1 MAHRNKPHT
10 APLLDGKKIKQFVSD
25 GSIVS
30 GVEVIGDWEWN
41 GKKWID
47 VTPEPKLDFYQ
58 RDMGPAIQSG
68 DGGNL
73 AFIDNTVRSSTTLAD
88 GSNFLD
94 LGNGIVSDAY
104 GGISFT
110 PGEGPRFDNPILKR
124 DIHLSLSVKTIKGEL
139 FINGELTP
147 QRIFGYFDR
156 QLSNGLTFE
165 VKQGDGI
172 SKEKYYLVQEGDRNI
187 CLYQTIRSWDREDGI
202 DSSGQKKINTFTTDS
217 IHTISFTDI
226 IINQPIEDDP
236 IDERPIDPKPPE
248 VPITLDTPSIEVSP
262 STYTYNI
269 NSPQGFSIIWKTQLA
284 DKVNFNLG
292 KVQKELK
299 PQGELVLGKSDFPNG
314 VGQYTIY
321 LQPVNNDGGSGAY
334 ESIVV
339 NVISKAYIPGP
350 DIVTINYPENI
361 IGADFKGYDV
371 DFRIDWSSINTN
383 WINIYAGK
391 VSENTLVAKK
401 QTPQGKVI
409 LNIQNVLQAAGR
421 NIEKDADVIDF
432 KLCLVPYNSEADEV
446 VSGKKEEIK
455 IRFDVSN
462 LKLRRNNVIKDIR
475 SAITSTLDKSIL
487 KADNSK
493 YLTHILHFGNG
504 ENKLISTWDIDRE
517 TFSEYEVVNELTGE
531 ERKVKEEESLVLKLY
546 EPLGGE
552 IQPNQQ
558 VWISKIQSIP
568 IVESLTILNEGDEDC
583 IVLQP
588 NLNDEFTDNVG
599 LQIYDDLI
607 SSGSSTSTDIVNQ
620 FVSGSG
626 YNLKELDIDF
636 VSQSYSIIENGSGAF
651 KQKGEQTINYKNFVK
666 YSSAEERIENFWYKV
681 KLIEFYNN
689 KLDLVTSGSHYLTS
703 ITLRN
708 EKQKI
713 EHQINGVKNG
723 FDAFESFLYTS
734 SSLGGL
740 TYPGAGQ
747 NAVSSSTS
755 ADGLSW
761 YNSTLGDRFSPSEGT
776 ARHYDLYNDSRL
788 VNNLPSHVQNSSEGE
803 EFTLFFDMI
812 GQHFDNI
819 WVYIKSLAESRKLEN
834 KQNVGIKDRFLYQM
848 LESLGW
854 DADIGVKSAAL
865 WDFAFGKD
873 KDGTQSRATSGKDR
887 QNEVWRRILNN
898 LPYLLKHKGTKRA
911 IHALMSCY
919 GVPTSILTIAEFGG
933 PRDVTQSGTSKFTY
947 EDRTA
952 AIKVSGSLN
961 PTIDVDWKP
970 YNGDHPN
977 SVEIRINTEIKQDHK
992 IISGSNWSL
1001 DVIKDTGSL
1010 AKVQLTVG
1018 SVSASTATFP
1028 FFNDEYTQI
1037 VVNRTTG
1044 SLTDEFTFYAKEGF
1058 QERIRNEVSKSLTS
1072 VDKSWES
1079 GSQISIGGTSSN
1091 FFVDEFRLWTTAL
1104 NEVVIDNHTL
1114 LPDAIDGNSP
1124 SASSEDLIFRNDFEY
1139 PKNRYSD
1146 ASINNVAITTTYAA
1160 SSTATNFDNDT
1171 TYPYQYQPYDRTV
1184 TANVPSSGTSFGNK
1198 FRFENQY
1205 ELGED
1210 TVLNATSSIDLSYRQ
1225 RSTKKSFDK
1234 APVDTNKLGLF
1245 FSPTKEIDLDI
1256 LKSVGPLNIDDYIGD
1271 PADNYN
1277 EEYSALK
1284 TYREYYFQ
1292 RYNLNFNEYIQLV
1305 RYFDKTLFDQ
1315 LVTLV
1320 PARAKVASGLLLQP
1334 HILERSKTKWN
1345 RPRGEENYHEATISN
1360 TVNNQLSSS
1369 ISNIDALIS
1378 ASEDVNPTVE
1388 YNNIEGHVSESDDSK
1403 VTVEIR
1409 NYDGTYQSQDDQS
1422 LSGTITRNQSS
1433 TMGGFEFLVNAQITG
1448 STLASYFQTDG
1459 YEQIGMDF
1467 DGLSR
1472 LGFGLYGKDSYSIRT
1487 RFDGRGNLIKD
1498 KVRVFKIKESYQED
1512 VIININTNDSSMGTQ
1527 VSEIT
1532 KYKDK
1537 VVILSQSGS
1546 APTVGGNVTEVT
1558 PLDGFFSTHYVNVG
1572 DLTSGMENSFFNGSK
1587 QTSATTLDGGSPV
1600 QTFTTN
1606 PNTLRVS
1613 DSGRGSGEPILEVD

>member
-1 MAHRNKPHT
+1 MYEPVGRM
-10 APLLDGKKIKQFVSD
+10 GYYGFEQVR
-25 GSIVS
+25 VS
-30 GVEVIGDWEWN
+30 GNTYTWIPTRQRWELSSGQAYN
-41 GKKWID
+41 EQLN
-47 VTPEPKLDFYQ
+47 TNPNLAYQ
-58 RDMGPAIQSG
+58 NAMRSGATQEEAIQER
-68 DGGNL
+68 
-73 AFIDNTVRSSTTLAD
+73 NTQINRLTNPTQ
-88 GSNFLD
+88 NFLY
-94 LGNGIVSDAY
+94 GSDV
-104 GGISFT
+104 IT
-110 PGEGPRFDNPILKR
+110 GEGIEILDVQSERGALNQILQIKR
-124 DIHLSLSVKTIKGEL
+124 SITLSLSTLISNGGTL
-139 FINGELTP
+139 HINGVQSPLQFFNYTDKELSEGVT
-147 QRIFGYFDR
+147 IEVKY
-156 QLSNGLTFE
+156 SNG
-165 VKQGDGI
+165 V
-172 SKEKYYLVQEGDRNI
+172 SKEKYYLVSESKATI
-187 CLYQTIRSWDREDGI
+187 CLYQTDREFDVEDGI
-202 DSSGQKKINTFTTDS
+202 SSGPRRKIETWDRNS
-217 IHTISFTDI
+217 IYILRFTDVI
-226 IINQPIEDDP
+226 QDKVPPPPPPPPRDDP
-236 IDERPIDPKPPE
+236 PPPPPPLPL
-248 VPITLDTPSIEVSP
+248 VPFIQVSP
-262 STYTYNI
+262 SSHTYNLNGNDFEI
-269 NSPQGFSIIWKTQLA
+269 TWRSQNA
-284 DKVNFNLG
+284 DKVNFSLG

-299 PQGELVLGKSDFPNG
+299 PNGTLRLGKKDFPNG
-314 VGQYTIY
+314 VGSYTIY
-321 LQPVNNDGGSGAY
+321 LQPCTRSGLTGDY
-334 ESIVV
+334 GSIVV
-339 NVISKAYIPGP
+339 NVISKTSVPGP

-371 DFRIDWSSINTN
+371 DFQIDWSSINTN
-383 WINIYAGK
+383 WVDVYIDKVTDKNIVGQKREA
-391 VSENTLVAKK
+391 
-401 QTPQGKVI
+401 QGKLKLNIGKI
-409 LNIQNVLQAAGR
+409 LNQSGFNVKS
-421 NIEKDADVIDF
+421 NPDVIDF
-432 KLCLVPYNSEADEV
+432 KLLLVPYNSETDKVVKGRVEEV
-446 VSGKKEEIK
+446 K
-455 IRFDVSN
+455 ISFDKSN
-462 LKLRRNNVIKDIR
+462 LQLRRNNVVRDIR
-475 SAITSTLDKSIL
+475 ESITSIFDKSVL
-487 KADNSK
+487 KSDSSK
-493 YLTHILHFGNG
+493 YLTHIIHFGDG
-504 ENKLISTWDIDRE
+504 ENKLISTWGIDKE
-517 TFSEYEVVNELTGE
+517 TFSEYQVIDSATGE
-531 ERKVKEEESLVLKLY
+531 ERKVKEEKSLVLKLY

-552 IQPNQQ
+552 VQPNQQ

-568 IVESLTILNEGDEDC
+568 IIESLTVLNEGDDEC

-607 SSGSSTSTDIVNQ
+607 TSGSTTSSDIVNE

-626 YNLKELDIDF
+626 FNLKGLDIDF
-636 VSQSYSIIENGSGAF
+636 VSQSFSIVETGSGAF
-651 KQKGEQTINYKNFVK
+651 KQKGAQTINYGNFVK
-666 YSSAEERIENFWYKV
+666 YSSAEERVENFWYKV
-681 KLIEFYNN
+681 KLIEFYNT
-689 KLDLVTSGSHYLTS
+689 KLDLVTSGSHYTGS

-708 EKQKI
+708 EKEKI

-747 NAVSSSTS
+747 SAVSSSTS
-755 ADGLSW
+755 SDGQGWYLSTK
-761 YNSTLGDRFSPSEGT
+761 NT
-776 ARHYDLYNDSRL
+776 AINYDKFNDSRL
-788 VNNLPSHVQNSSEGE
+788 VNNLPSHVQNSSEGA

-819 WVYIKSLAESRKLEN
+819 WVHIKSLSENRKFEN
-834 KQNVGIKDRFLYQM
+834 KYNVGIKDRFLYQM

-873 KDGTQSRATSGKDR
+873 TDGTQSRVTSGKKR

-919 GVPTSILTIAEFGG
+919 GVPSSILTIAEFGG
-933 PRDVTQSGTSKFTY
+933 PRDITKSGTSKFTY

-952 AIKVSGSLN
+952 AINISGSESVD
-961 PTIDVDWKP
+961 IDWKA
-970 YNGDHPN
+970 YSGDHPN
-977 SVEIRINTEIKQDHK
+977 SVEIRINTEVKQDHK

-1079 GSQISIGGTSSN
+1079 GSQISIGGSTFN
-1091 FFVDEFRLWTTAL
+1091 GKVDEFRLWTTAL
-1104 NEVVIDNHTL
+1104 NESVIDNHTL

-1146 ASINNVAITTTYAA
+1146 TTISNVAITTTYATA
-1160 SSTATNFDNDT
+1160 STATNFDNNT
-1171 TYPYQYQPYDRTV
+1171 TYPYHYTPYDRTV
-1184 TANVPSSGTSFGNK
+1184 TANVPSVGNLFANK
-1198 FRFENQY
+1198 FRLENQF
-1205 ELGED
+1205 EIGND
-1210 TVLNATSSIDLSYRQ
+1210 FVLNATSSIDLSYRQ
-1225 RSTKKSFDK
+1225 RATKKSFDK
-1234 APVDTNKLGLF
+1234 SPVDTNKLGLF

-1271 PADNYN
+1271 PSDNYSD
-1277 EEYSALK
+1277 EYSALK

-1292 RYNLNFNEYIQLV
+1292 RYNLNFNEYVQLV
-1305 RYFDKTLFDQ
+1305 RYFDKSLFDQ
-1315 LVTLV
+1315 LITLV

-1334 HILERSKTKWN
+1334 HMLERSKTKWN
-1345 RPRGEENYHEATISN
+1345 RPSGEENYHEAVTNAIS
-1360 TVNNQLSSS
+1360 TELTSS
-1369 ISNIDALIS
+1369 ISNIDGLIS
-1378 ASEDVNPTVE
+1378 ASDDIVPTIE
-1388 YNNIEGHVSESDDSK
+1388 FNNIEGHVSESNDSK
-1403 VTVEIR
+1403 VSSEIK
-1409 NYDGTYQSQDDQS
+1409 NYNGTYQSEDDIS

-1433 TMGGFEFLVNAQITG
+1433 TGGQVEFLVNAQITG
-1448 STLASYFQTDG
+1448 STGASYFQTDG

-1467 DGLSR
+1467 DGLAR

-1498 KVRVFKIKESYQED
+1498 KVRVFKIKESYQEE
-1512 VIININTNDSSMGTQ
+1512 VIVNINTNDSSMGTQ

-1546 APTVGGNVTEVT
+1546 APTVSGNVTEVT